1 MEGWVCVFSSGDNF
15 QVTIKQHLLESH
27 EIQVIQLSKKDSNY
41 LFGFFELL
49 VRNEDVMRAN
59 HLLAASGDE

>member
-1 MEGWVCVFSSGDNF
+1 MEGWVCVFSSGDHF
-15 QVTIKQHLLESH
+15 QTTIKQHLLESH

-41 LFGFFELL
+41 LFGYFELL